1 MVRWARTHFN
11 GSPDPAAS
19 PDNRFQ
25 APDLLLSAL
34 AMFIF
39 QDPSLLQF
47 QRRLL
52 SRQGRSHLATLFGVQ
67 AVPRDS
73 QLRARL
79 DVTPHD

>member
-1 MVRWARTHFN
+1 
-11 GSPDPAAS
+11 
-19 PDNRFQ
+19 
-25 APDLLLSAL
+25 
-34 AMFIF
+34 MFIF

-79 DVTPHD
+79 DVIPHD